1 MYERCSFLNENNS
14 HNFPMKP
21 EQRRCI
27 DDGWMEDDGLF
38 QECSGRVDCEMNCL
52 LQVPGVPP
60 TWSLSPR
67 APLKNE

>member
-14 HNFPMKP
+14 HNFRSNPN
-21 EQRRCI
+21 R
-27 DDGWMEDDGLF
+27 DHVWMDDGLF

-60 TWSLSPR
+60 TWSLSLR
-67 APLKNE
+67 APVKNE